1 MASPPLAPSPSPAA
15 PARTPLMGNCWSCRL
30 ICGTGLLGVG
40 GYVYLMARRPMKLGI
55 PPGPGH
61 IAQMVFGIE
70 LVTQAPCPFHLED
83 FGEQPLFQPAQGSSR
98 AQPSRDGRAPCLI
111 IRRQDCD
118 KRMECVP
125 LLSSPATNPAIETQK
140 LRPEHQ

>member
-61 IAQMVFGIE
+61 IAQMVFGIGVGCWGIIV
-70 LVTQAPCPFHLED
+70 LTD
-83 FGEQPLFQPAQGSSR
+83 PAGT
-98 AQPSRDGRAPCLI
+98 AWP
-111 IRRQDCD
+111 
-118 KRMECVP
+118 K
-125 LLSSPATNPAIETQK
+125 K
-140 LRPEHQ
+140 